1 LKQRPRRLRT
11 SPAIRALVGET
22 VLNPATFIMPYFVVE
37 GKGVKQPI
45 PSMPGQ
51 YRFSIDKLYVELDGL
66 QKAGVR
72 SILLFGIPQTKS
84 DAASGAFAPRGVVQM
99 AIQGI
104 KKRFPEL
111 LVIADTCVCA
121 YTRHGH
127 CGVIKKGEVTNDPS
141 TELIAKVALSQVE
154 SGADMVAPS
163 DMMDGRVGVIRDLL
177 DSKGY
182 ESIPIMSYSAK
193 YASSFYGPF
202 RDAQK
207 SSPKSGDRK
216 TYQMD
221 PSNGREA
228 IREMELDMSEG
239 ADILMVKPALS
250 YLDIIQRAKDTFDLP
265 IAAFSVSGEYAMI
278 KVAAREKLVD
288 EKQMAIEVATSI
300 YRAGADILIS
310 YYAKD
315 LAKWLS

>member
-1 LKQRPRRLRT
+1 MQRPRRLRST
-11 SPAIRALVGET
+11 PAMRALVAET
-22 VLNPATFIMPYFVVE
+22 ALDPATFIMPYFVVE
-37 GKGVKQPI
+37 GKRIKQAI
-45 PSMPGQ
+45 PSMLGQ
-51 YRFSIDKLYVELDGL
+51 YRFSIDKLYTELDSL

-72 SILLFGIPQTKS
+72 SILLFGVPQTKS
-84 DAASGAFAPRGVVQM
+84 DAASGAFAPRGVVQT

-104 KKRFPEL
+104 KKRFPQL
-111 LVIADTCVCA
+111 VVIADTCVCA
-121 YTRHGH
+121 YTHHGH
-127 CGVIKKGEVTNDPS
+127 CGVVKKGEVVNDLS
-141 TELIAKVALSQVE
+141 TELIAKVALSQAE

-182 ESIPIMSYSAK
+182 ESVPIMSYSVQ

-202 RDAQK
+202 REAQK

-221 PSNGREA
+221 PANSREA
-228 IREMELDMSEG
+228 IREMELDVSEG

-250 YLDIIQRAKDTFDLP
+250 YLDIIQKAKETFDLP
-265 IAAFSVSGEYAMI
+265 IAAYSTSGEYAMI